1 MSRDAEG
8 RSLRYRLYHGETSFN
23 FVGRAWLWFAIS
35 AVVILLGIVSL
46 LTQGLNYG
54 IDFKGGTS
62 WEVIAPGV
70 SVAEARDSLQS
81 VGLGSAKIQIQG
93 ADIVR
98 VQADSGS
105 PEEQAAVTNKLAE
118 LAKVDPGQVSINDV
132 GPSWGKDVTKK
143 ARTALIV
150 FFVLITA
157 YISIQFEW
165 KMAVAA
171 LAAVVHDIL
180 ITVGVYSVSR
190 FEVTPGTVVA
200 FLTILGYSLY
210 DTIVVFDKVREN
222 ARGIAASGRM
232 TYSDTVNLSMNQVL
246 MRSLNTSLVAILPI
260 LSILIIGAG
269 VMGATVLKDFGLAL
283 LVGLLT
289 GAYSSIFIASPLLAM
304 LKEREPRY
312 VNVRQRL
319 AAKGGSSTTLTP
331 AAAAALAGAGAAGSG
346 AAGKG
351 KAKAGGATTAA
362 PAKAGGTPPGK
373 AGAAKSG
380 AAKSGAAKPGAAP
393 GKAGP
398 ASAKSG
404 PASAKSGDVLVPSKA
419 GTPTGSG
426 SGGAKP
432 GPANKPRP
440 ANRPGGPGA
449 PRPRKKGKKR

>member
-8 RSLRYRLYHGETSFN
+8 RTLRYRLYHGETSYE
-23 FVGRAWLWFAIS
+23 FVGRAKLWFAIS
-35 AVVILLGIVSL
+35 GVVILVGVVSL
-46 LTQGLNYG
+46 FTQGLNYG

-98 VQADSGS
+98 VQADSRS
-105 PEEQAAVTNKLAE
+105 PEEQESVTNKLAE
-118 LAKVDPGQVSINDV
+118 LGKVDPGQVSVNDV

-150 FFVLITA
+150 FFILITA

-222 ARGIAASGRM
+222 ARGVAASGRM

-260 LSILIIGAG
+260 LSILVIGAG
-269 VMGATVLKDFGLAL
+269 IMGATILKDFGLAL

-289 GAYSSIFIASPLLAM
+289 GAYSSIFIASPLLAI

-319 AAKGGSSTTLTP
+319 AAKGGSPTTLTP
-331 AAAAALAGAGAAGSG
+331 AAAAALAGAGAGGGAGG
-346 AAGKG
+346 G
-351 KAKAGGATTAA
+351 KAKPKVAGGSTASS
-362 PAKAGGTPPGK
+362 AKAAGPK
-373 AGAAKSG
+373 SAGAKG
-380 AAKSGAAKPGAAP
+380 AAAKA
-393 GKAGP
+393 
-398 ASAKSG
+398 ASAKA
-404 PASAKSGDVLVPSKA
+404 ASAKGASAKGSDAKGATGKAGDVLVPSKPGTA
-419 GTPTGSG
+419 GPVA
-426 SGGAKP
+426 AKP
-432 GPANKPRP
+432 STPNKARP
-440 ANRPGGPGA
+440 ANRPAG

>member
-1 MSRDAEG
+1 MSKDAEG
-8 RSLRYRLYHGETSFN
+8 RSLRYRLYHGETSFD

-35 AVVILLGIVSL
+35 GAVILIGIISL
-46 LTQGLNYG
+46 VTQGLNYG
-54 IDFKGGTS
+54 IDFKGGTA

-93 ADIVR
+93 ADIIR
-98 VQADSGS
+98 VQADSRS
-105 PEEQAAVTNKLAE
+105 PEEQVAVTNKLAE
-118 LAKVDPGQVSINDV
+118 LANVDPGQVSLNDV

-150 FFVLITA
+150 FFILITA

-165 KMAVAA
+165 KMAMAA
-171 LAAVVHDIL
+171 IAAVVHDIL
-180 ITVGVYSVSR
+180 ITIGVYSVSR

-222 ARGIAASGRM
+222 ARGVAASGRM

-319 AAKGGSSTTLTP
+319 AAKGGSTALTP
-331 AAAAALAGAGAAGSG
+331 AAAAALAGAGGSGGGAGKAKAKSAGATTATLAKGGGAAKGGAPAKSG
-346 AAGKG
+346 AAGK
-351 KAKAGGATTAA
+351 
-362 PAKAGGTPPGK
+362 
-373 AGAAKSG
+373 SG
-380 AAKSGAAKPGAAP
+380 N

-398 ASAKSG
+398 SATKG
-404 PASAKSGDVLVPSKA
+404 GDVLLPSKPN
-419 GTPTGSG
+419 TSTGSG
-426 SGGAKP
+426 AAKP

-440 ANRPGGPGA
+440 ANRPGGP
-449 PRPRKKGKKR
+449 RPRKKGKKR

>member
-1 MSRDAEG
+1 LSRDAEG
-8 RSLRYRLYHGETSFN
+8 RTLRHRLYHGETSYD

-35 AVVILLGIVSL
+35 GVVILIGVVSL
-46 LTQGLNYG
+46 VAQGLNYG

-70 SVAEARDSLQS
+70 SVAEARNTLQS
-81 VGLGSAKIQIQG
+81 VGLGDAKIQIQG
-93 ADIVR
+93 SDIVR
-98 VQADSGS
+98 VQAD
-105 PEEQAAVTNKLAE
+105 PKDPQEKTAVTNKLAE
-118 LAKVDPGQVSINDV
+118 LGKVDPGQVSVNDV

-222 ARGIAASGRM
+222 TKGVAASGRM

-246 MRSLNTSLVAILPI
+246 MRSLNTSLVAVLPV
-260 LSILIIGAG
+260 LSILFIGAG

-283 LVGLLT
+283 LIGLLT

-319 AAKGGSSTTLTP
+319 AAKGGSAATLTP

-346 AAGKG
+346 GSAKSKAARSGGTAGAPAATGATKSG
-351 KAKAGGATTAA
+351 ATRSGGAKPGGAKAGGGAKSGGAKAGGAKAGG
-362 PAKAGGTPPGK
+362 AKAG
-373 AGAAKSG
+373 
-380 AAKSGAAKPGAAP
+380 
-393 GKAGP
+393 
-398 ASAKSG
+398 
-404 PASAKSGDVLVPSKA
+404 GDVLVPSQA
-419 GTPTGSG
+419 APTPTGPA
-426 SGGAKP
+426 SGGPAKP
-432 GPANKPRP
+432 VAANKPRP
-440 ANRPGGPGA
+440 ANRPGA
-449 PRPRKKGKKR
+449 PRPRKKGKRR

>member
-8 RSLRYRLYHGETSFN
+8 RTLRYRLYHGETSFE
-23 FVGRAWLWFAIS
+23 FVGRAKLWFAVS
-35 AVVILLGIVSL
+35 AVFILIGIVSL
-46 LTQGLNYG
+46 FTQGLNYG

-70 SVAEARDSLQS
+70 SVAEARSSLQS

-98 VQADSGS
+98 VQADSGT

-118 LAKVDPGQVSINDV
+118 LGKVDPGQVSLNDV

-150 FFVLITA
+150 FFILITA

-180 ITVGVYSVSR
+180 ITVGVYSLSR

-222 ARGIAASGRM
+222 ARGVAASGRM

-246 MRSLNTSLVAILPI
+246 MRSLNTSFVAILPI
-260 LSILIIGAG
+260 LSILVIGAG

-289 GAYSSIFIASPLLAM
+289 GAYSSIFIASPLLAI

-319 AAKGGSSTTLTP
+319 AAKGGGSTTLTP
-331 AAAAALAGAGAAGSG
+331 AAAAALAGAGTGGSSG
-346 AAGKG
+346 G
-351 KAKAGGATTAA
+351 KAKAT
-362 PAKAGGTPPGK
+362 AKATGTQAVKG
-373 AGAAKSG
+373 AGAKGGNGKGAGAKG
-380 AAKSGAAKPGAAP
+380 
-393 GKAGP
+393 
-398 ASAKSG
+398 ASA
-404 PASAKSGDVLVPSKA
+404 ASKGGDVLVPSQ
-419 GTPTGSG
+419 TTGSP
-426 SGGAKP
+426 AKAP
-432 GPANKPRP
+432 VANKPRP
-440 ANRPGGPGA
+440 ANRPGA
-449 PRPRKKGKKR
+449 PRPRKKGKRR